1 MCWQR
6 CRRCKSHSQ
15 ICLCFPA
22 WLFPP
27 FTFLLL
33 LCHRNINNGALFPKF
48 WSLSVTSSIVMNRF
62 QMLNFTYNLYC
73 SEVTYIF
80 HHWPRVAISK
90 HCAYF
95 LLRLKW
101 ATMRE
106 YFSTAL
112 IKRRVTS
119 SNVSKFAFMQNCNP
133 HVYSDTPPIKF

>member
-90 HCAYF
+90 HCACF

-101 ATMRE
+101 ATNERVLQ
-106 YFSTAL
+106 YSTHQEEGHKQQCQQICIHAKL
-112 IKRRVTS
+112 
-119 SNVSKFAFMQNCNP
+119 Q
-133 HVYSDTPPIKF
+133 PPCVFRYTTY